1 MSSAEPASDSWV
13 VDGADELGPPGAG
26 VKKAYRHMPARL
38 THLPLQ
44 TVIPGDDHCRVL
56 A

>member
-1 MSSAEPASDSWV
+1 M

-26 VKKAYRHMPARL
+26 IKKTYRHMPAPL
-38 THLPLQ
+38 AHLPLQ
-44 TVIPGDDHCRVL
+44 TVIPGDDHCRVF